1 MLFTQVIPYTTLDS
15 HHKLIRWRIITHGCI
30 DGYSRLVTYLHCCG
44 NNKATS
50 VYELFIAAVQ
60 QYHLPS
66 RIRTDQGGEN
76 VMVAEHMLEKRGSD
90 RRSVIVGSS
99 VHNQRIERLW
109 RDMHRCVTMLFY
121 KLFYF
126 MEQTDLLDP
135 LNEEHLYA
143 LHYVFIPRVNRALS
157 EFMRGWNYHPIRS
170 ANHKSPHQL
179 FTAGALLLQ
188 HSGLAALDFF
198 DDVDDTYGLDMDAP
212 VPAQEEHVVVP
223 EVAITLNS
231 ENLSRLKRTVDPL
244 RSSDEFGI
252 DLYEQVLQFVS
263 SVRST

>member
-1 MLFTQVIPYTTLDS
+1 
-15 HHKLIRWRIITHGCI
+15 
-30 DGYSRLVTYLHCCG
+30 
-44 NNKATS
+44 
-50 VYELFIAAVQ
+50 
-60 QYHLPS
+60 
-66 RIRTDQGGEN
+66 
-76 VMVAEHMLEKRGSD
+76 
-90 RRSVIVGSS
+90 
-99 VHNQRIERLW
+99 
-109 RDMHRCVTMLFY
+109 
-121 KLFYF
+121 
-126 MEQTDLLDP
+126 MEQTGLLDP